1 MKVARLPAAGTVRR
15 AVHDELARLGALDTV
30 QGCTALALAKDV
42 DRPGST
48 TDRTSAARE
57 LRMQMTELRA
67 RAERAEADG
76 QDELAAMRERSQNRA
91 G

>member
-1 MKVARLPAAGTVRR
+1 MAGAVRR

-57 LRMQMTELRA
+57 LRMQMTELRESKA
-67 RAERAEADG
+67 KAEQAKPE
-76 QDELAAMRERSQNRA
+76 DELAKMREAAQARA
-91 G
+91 AG